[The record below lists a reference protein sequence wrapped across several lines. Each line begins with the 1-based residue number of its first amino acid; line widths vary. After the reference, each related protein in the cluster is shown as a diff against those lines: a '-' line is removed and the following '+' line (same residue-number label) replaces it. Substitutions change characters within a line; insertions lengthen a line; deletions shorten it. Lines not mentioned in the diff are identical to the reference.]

1 MTGTRRTGLVVL
13 LCCLTVA
20 AAGGCKSNKGAKAEA
35 KGETKGEAKAK
46 SSGGVVRSSFG
57 KTKDGKDVELY
68 TLTNKNGLVAKV
80 TNYGGILTELH
91 VPDRNGQ
98 NGNVVLGFATLD
110 KYEAGHPFFGA
121 TTGRVANRIAKGR
134 FTLDGKE
141 YTLAVNNPPNHLHG
155 GNVGFDKKVWDAQP
169 IDSREGPGVRLRYVS
184 PDGEE
189 GYPGTLTSTV
199 TYNLTHDNELKIDY
213 KATTDRPTIVNLTNH
228 SYFNLAGDGN
238 GTVLDHELKVNA
250 DQYTVFDA
258 TSIPTG
264 NIEKV
269 EGTPLDFRKPT
280 PIGQRIEQT
289 GKGYDHNFVLNG
301 RTGQMKL
308 CAVVRDP
315 QSGRVMEIRTTEPG
329 VQLYT
334 ANGLDGKITGVSGKP
349 YPKFGAFCLETQHYP
364 DSINHPEFPSVVLRP
379 GQTYHTVTIHKFSAQ

>member
-1 MTGTRRTGLVVL
+1 MTETRRTGL
-13 LCCLTVA
+13 A
-20 AAGGCKSNKGAKAEA
+20 AAVGLALVLAFTGGCRSNRGGGSTA
-35 KGETKGEAKAK
+35 KGKT
-46 SSGGVVRSSFG
+46 SGQVVRSDFG
-57 KTKDGKDVELY
+57 QTKDGKSVDLY
-68 TLTNKNGLVAKV
+68 TLTNKNGLVARI

-110 KYEAGHPFFGA
+110 KYVAGHPFFGA
-121 TTGRVANRIAKGR
+121 TTGRVANRIGKGR

-141 YTLAVNNPPNHLHG
+141 YKLVTNNGPNHLHG
-155 GNVGFDKKVWDAQP
+155 GTNGFDKKIWDAEP
-169 IDSREGPGVRLRYVS
+169 VETKNGPSLKLQYVS

-189 GYPGTLTSTV
+189 GYPGTLTTTV
-199 TYNLTHDNELKIDY
+199 VYTLTNDDELKIDY
-213 KATTDRPTIVNLTNH
+213 KAVTNNPTIVNLTNH

-238 GTVLDHELKVNA
+238 GTVLDHELMLNA
-250 DQYTVFDA
+250 DKYTVFDA
-258 TSIPTG
+258 TQIPTG
-264 NIEKV
+264 EIKSV

-289 GKGYDHNFVLNG
+289 GSGYDHNFVLNG
-301 RTGQMKL
+301 KTGQMKL
-308 CAVVRDP
+308 CARVRDP
-315 QSGRVMEIRTTEPG
+315 RSGRVMEIRTTEPG

-349 YPKFGAFCLETQHYP
+349 YVKYGAFCLETQHYP

-379 GQTYHTVTIHKFSAQ
+379 GQTYHTVTTHKFSAK